1 MRKNVILGIF
11 VIAAL
16 SFVSGCQQKPQET
29 SIVPS
34 LKEEAAPSI
43 QLEAISVPPAAPAQ
57 APEAVPEAAAE
68 YSAPTAE
75 QIQTALKNTGLYDG
89 SVDGKIGPKTV
100 RAIEAFQAQNNL
112 KVDGRV
118 GLKTWEKLKE
128 HFNAAASGSSEAI
141 NN

>member
-1 MRKNVILGIF
+1 MRKNIILGVF

-16 SFVSGCQQKPQET
+16 SFVSGCKQRPRET

-43 QLEAISVPPAAPAQ
+43 QLEAISVPPAAPVG

-75 QIQTALKNTGLYDG
+75 QIQTALKNAGLYDG
-89 SVDGKIGPKTV
+89 SVDGKIGPKTTKAV
-100 RAIEAFQAQNNL
+100 EAFQAQINL
-112 KVDGRV
+112 KVDGKV
-118 GLKTWEKLKE
+118 GPQTWGKLKE
-128 HFNAAASGSSEAI
+128 YLNAAAPESPEAI
-141 NN
+141 KN

>member
-1 MRKNVILGIF
+1 MRKNVIPGVF

-16 SFVSGCQQKPQET
+16 SFVSGCQKKPQET

-43 QLEAISVPPAAPAQ
+43 QLEAISVPPAAPVK
-57 APEAVPEAAAE
+57 APEAVPEAAVE
-68 YSAPTAE
+68 YSAPSAE

-89 SVDGKIGPKTV
+89 SVDGKIGPKTTK
-100 RAIEAFQAQNNL
+100 AIESFQAQNNL
-112 KVDGRV
+112 KVDGKV

-128 HFNAAASGSSEAI
+128 HLSAAASVSLEAI
-141 NN
+141 KN